1 LAISYSKLGSTQSSL
16 GNLEK
21 ALEYFEKY
29 NQLEKELCAAYPNN
43 VGFKNGLA
51 ISYSKLGETQSSLG
65 NLEKALEYFE
75 KYNQLEKELYADF
88 PNNVEYHFHY
98 AFSLKNLG
106 AIYTQKKGL
115 SIGKPYFE
123 QAYQL
128 FQTLYAKTQT
138 PKYFQEMKMLEM
150 QMQGLNLG
158 CVRFFFI
165 PLQWLLKIPYIKRK
179 LLELKKSVQKDIQ
192 EEYKN
197 QK

>member
-1 LAISYSKLGSTQSSL
+1 
-16 GNLEK
+16 
-21 ALEYFEKY
+21 
-29 NQLEKELCAAYPNN
+29 
-43 VGFKNGLA
+43 VGFKNSLA